1 MIIIEQEFIV
11 ETTPDKTGSGSIYQ
25 LIFKKNI
32 LSINKGKF
40 HCKQLKGKNIDLSKE
55 YVLVTALTGKN
66 NKFGDLKLGID
77 DLKPGVRIWMEDNS
91 RTSKIS
97 KVFIRYK

>member
-11 ETTPDKTGSGSIYQ
+11 ETTPDKTGPGSIYQ
-25 LIFKKNI
+25 LIFRKNI

-55 YVLVTALTGKN
+55 YVLVTALIGEKS
-66 NKFGDLKLGID
+66 KFDDLKLEID
-77 DLKPGVRIWMEDNS
+77 NLKPGVSIWMKDNS
-91 RTSKIS
+91 RTSRIS

>member
-1 MIIIEQEFIV
+1 MIIIEKEFIV

-40 HCKQLKGKNIDLSKE
+40 YCKQLKGKNIDLSKK
-55 YVLVTALTGKN
+55 YILVTALIGEKS
-66 NKFGDLKLGID
+66 KFDDLKLEID
-77 DLKPGVRIWMEDNS
+77 NLKPGVSIWMEDNS
-91 RTSKIS
+91 RTSRIS